1 MTDGHAQTHEHS
13 TLRDYLQVLRRR
25 KWIVV
30 TAIVLAPA
38 AAFAFSTQQQSKYQA
53 SAEVLLS
60 RQNLSNSLNGVQDP
74 TLSIQPDRL
83 AQTQADLA
91 RVPPVI
97 ERTLEAA
104 GVTDIT
110 PAEFSGSSSVSA
122 KTDADLLTF
131 TFTHHDPQLA
141 ARLATEFARQYI
153 VYRTQLDT
161 QALTKARTQVQDR
174 IAQLELA
181 GDTKS
186 ALYASLVERDQQLQT
201 MQALQTANASLVRE
215 AQGASKVQP
224 RPMRN
229 AILGLMLGAVLGLA
243 LAFLREALDTKVRT
257 SDEVARKLG
266 LPILARIPAPPRQ
279 LRSTNRLAMLA
290 DPEGTFAEP
299 FRVLRTNVEFANI
312 ELNAK
317 TIMVTSALEE
327 EGKSTTVANLAV
339 SVARSGKRA
348 ILVDLDLRRPY
359 QHRFFPLG
367 RRPGLTDVALRHVS
381 IDDALAPYPLTD
393 GPSWSLRSRGGNGTV
408 TIAGTLEV
416 IGTGPLPPNPGEF
429 LGSHV
434 VDEILSELAGRADV
448 VLIDTAPL
456 LSVGDALA
464 LSAKV
469 EAMLVVARID
479 RLRRP
484 IVRELQ
490 RTLEASPARP
500 LGLIITAADADESYG
515 YGYYYRRY
523 SGYPRRSDERENTE
537 ALGLR

>member
-1 MTDGHAQTHEHS
+1 VTDGHAQTHEHS

>member
-1 MTDGHAQTHEHS
+1 MAHDAAAETSPLT
-13 TLRDYLQVLRRR
+13 TYVQVMRRR
-25 KWIVV
+25 KWLALA
-30 TAIVLAPA
+30 AIVLVPA
-38 AAFAFSTQQQSKYQA
+38 AAYAFSTQQTSRYEA
-53 SAEVLLS
+53 STEVLLN

-97 ERTLEAA
+97 ERTLQAA
-104 GVTDIT
+104 NVDGMTVDQ
-110 PAEFSGSSSVSA
+110 FSADSSVSA

-141 ARLATEFARQYI
+141 ARLTTEYARQYI
-153 VYRTQLDT
+153 AYRTQLDT
-161 QALTKARTQVQDR
+161 QPLTKARTKVQDR
-174 IAQLELA
+174 IDRLELS
-181 GDTKS
+181 GDRRS
-186 ALYASLVERDQQLQT
+186 ALYASLVQRDEQLQT

-215 AQGASKVQP
+215 ARGASKVQP
-224 RPMRN
+224 RPTRN
-229 AILGLMLGAVLGLA
+229 AILGLMLGIVLGLG

-257 SDEVARKLG
+257 SDEVARKLD
-266 LPILARIPAPPRQ
+266 LPILARVPEPPRQ
-279 LRSTNRLAMLA
+279 LRNSNRLAMLA
-290 DPEGTFAEP
+290 DPDGTFAEP
-299 FRVLRTNVEFANI
+299 FRVLRTNVEFANL
-312 ELNAK
+312 ELHAK
-317 TIMVTSALEE
+317 TMMVTSALEE

-339 SVARSGKRA
+339 SFARSGKRV

-367 RRPGLTDVALRHVS
+367 RRPGFTDVALRHVS
-381 IDDALAPYPLTD
+381 IDEALAPYPLTD
-393 GPSWSLRSRGGNGTV
+393 GPSQSLWSRAGNGSV

-416 IGTGPLPPNPGEF
+416 LGTGPLPPNPGEF

-434 VDEILSELAGRADV
+434 VDEILSELAGRADL
-448 VLIDTAPL
+448 VLIDAAPL

-464 LSAKV
+464 LSATV
-469 EAMLVVARID
+469 EAMLLVARID

-490 RTLEASPARP
+490 RTLEASPAKR
-500 LGLIITAADADESYG
+500 LGLIVTAADADESYG
-515 YGYYYRRY
+515 YGYYSYKHRY
-523 SGYPRRSDERENTE
+523 AGYPKRPDERESTE

>member
-1 MTDGHAQTHEHS
+1 MDAPAQEHS
-13 TLRDYLQVLRRR
+13 SLRDYLQVLRRR
-25 KWIVV
+25 KWIVL
-30 TAIVLAPA
+30 TAVVVVPVA
-38 AAFAFSTQQQSKYQA
+38 AYLFSAQQQSKYRA
-53 SAEVLLS
+53 TAEVLLS
-60 RQNLSNSLNGVQDP
+60 RQNLSQSLNGVQDP

-97 ERTLEAA
+97 ERTLRAA
-104 GVTDIT
+104 RVKNIT
-110 PAEFSGSSSVSA
+110 PAGFTADSSVSA

-131 TFTHHDPQLA
+131 RYTHHNRELA
-141 ARLATEFARQYI
+141 ARLATEYARQYI
-153 VYRTQLDT
+153 GYRAQLDT

-174 IAQLELA
+174 IAQLEFG

-215 AQGASKVQP
+215 AQDASKVQP
-224 RPMRN
+224 RPTRN
-229 AILGLMLGAVLGLA
+229 AILGLMLGLVLGIG

-257 SDEVARKLG
+257 SDEVSRKLG

-279 LRSTNRLAMLA
+279 LRSANKLAMLA
-290 DPEGTFAEP
+290 DPEGRHAEP
-299 FRVLRTNVEFANI
+299 FRVLRTNVEFANL
-312 ELNAK
+312 EVNAK
-317 TIMVTSALEE
+317 TMMVTSAVEE

-339 SVARSGKRA
+339 AFARSGKRT
-348 ILVDLDLRRPY
+348 ILVDLDLRRPF
-359 QHRFFPLG
+359 QSKFFPLG

-393 GPSWSLRSRGGNGTV
+393 GPSWSLRNRMSGNGAV
-408 TIAGTLEV
+408 TIAGKLEV

-434 VDEILSELAGRADV
+434 LDEILAELAGRADL
-448 VLIDTAPL
+448 VLIDAAPL
-456 LSVGDALA
+456 LRVGDALA
-464 LSAKV
+464 LSARV
-469 EAMLVVARID
+469 EAMLIVARID

-490 RTLEASPARP
+490 RTLEASRAKP
-500 LGLIITAADADESYG
+500 LGLIVTAADADESYG
-515 YGYYYRRY
+515 YGYYKRY
-523 SGYPRRSDERENTE
+523 AGYATRPEERASAE
-537 ALGLR
+537 AIGLR

>member
-1 MTDGHAQTHEHS
+1 MDGHAQTHEHS
-13 TLRDYLQVLRRR
+13 ALREYLQVLRRR
-25 KWIVV
+25 KWIVI
-30 TAIVLAPA
+30 TAVVVIPA
-38 AAFAFSTQQQSKYQA
+38 AAYAFSTQQQSKYQA

-74 TLSIQPDRL
+74 SLSIQPDRL

-91 RVPPVI
+91 QVPPVI
-97 ERTLEAA
+97 ERSLSAA
-104 GVTDIT
+104 QVDDIT
-110 PAEFSGSSSVSA
+110 PAEFAADSSVSA

-131 TFTHHDPQLA
+131 KFTHHDPALA
-141 ARLATEFARQYI
+141 ARLATEYARQYI
-153 VYRTQLDT
+153 AYRTQLDT
-161 QALTKARTQVQDR
+161 QALAKARTQVQDR
-174 IAQLELA
+174 IAQLELG

-215 AQGASKVQP
+215 AQGASQVQP
-224 RPMRN
+224 RPARN
-229 AILGLMLGAVLGLA
+229 AILGLMLGLVLGVG

-266 LPILARIPAPPRQ
+266 LPILSRIPAPPRQ

-290 DPEGTFAEP
+290 DPDGTSAEP
-299 FRVLRTNVEFANI
+299 FRVLRTNVEFANL

-317 TIMVTSALEE
+317 TLMVTSALEE

-339 SVARSGKRA
+339 AFARSGKRA
-348 ILVDLDLRRPY
+348 ILVDLDLRRPF
-359 QHRFFPLG
+359 QHKFFPLG
-367 RRPGLTDVALRHVS
+367 RRPGLTDIALRHVS
-381 IDDALAPYPLTD
+381 IDDALAQYPLTD
-393 GPSWSLRSRGGNGTV
+393 GPSWSLRNREGNGAV

-434 VDEILSELAGRADV
+434 LDEILAELAGRADL
-448 VLIDTAPL
+448 VLIDAAPL

-484 IVRELQ
+484 IVRELE
-490 RTLEASPARP
+490 RTLEASPAKP
-500 LGLIITAADADESYG
+500 LGLIVTAADADESYG
-515 YGYYYRRY
+515 YGYYRRY
-523 SGYPRRSDERENTE
+523 SGYPRRSDERESTE

>member
-1 MTDGHAQTHEHS
+1 MDPQAHEHP

-25 KWIVV
+25 KWIVLTSAV
-30 TAIVLAPA
+30 VVPV
-38 AAFAFSTQQQSKYQA
+38 AAFLFSAQQQSKYRA

-60 RQNLSNSLNGVQDP
+60 RQNLSQSLNGVQDP

-97 ERTLEAA
+97 ERTLRTTR
-104 GVTDIT
+104 VKSIT
-110 PAEFSGSSSVSA
+110 PAEFAAASSVSA

-131 TFTHHDPQLA
+131 RYTHHDPALA
-141 ARLATEFARQYI
+141 ARLATEYARQYI
-153 VYRTQLDT
+153 AYRAQLDT

-174 IAQLELA
+174 IAQLEL
-181 GDTKS
+181 GGGTKS

-215 AQGASKVQP
+215 AQDASKVQP
-224 RPMRN
+224 RPTRN
-229 AILGLMLGAVLGLA
+229 TILGLFLGLVLGVG

-257 SDEVARKLG
+257 SDEVARRLE

-279 LRSTNRLAMLA
+279 LRSTNKLAMLA
-290 DPEGTFAEP
+290 DPDGIHAEP
-299 FRVLRTNVEFANI
+299 FRVLRTNVEFANL
-312 ELNAK
+312 EARAK
-317 TIMVTSALEE
+317 TMMVTSAVEE

-339 SVARSGKRA
+339 AFARSGKRT
-348 ILVDLDLRRPY
+348 ILVDLDLRRPF
-359 QHRFFPLG
+359 QNKFFPLG
-367 RRPGLTDVALRHVS
+367 RRPGLTDVALRHTS
-381 IDDALAPYPLTD
+381 LDDALAPYPLTD
-393 GPSWSLRSRGGNGTV
+393 GPSWSLRNRTGNGTV
-408 TIAGTLEV
+408 TIAGRLEV

-434 VDEILSELAGRADV
+434 VDEILGALAERADL
-448 VLIDTAPL
+448 VLIDAAPL

-469 EAMLVVARID
+469 EAMLLVTRMD

-484 IVRELQ
+484 IVRELH
-490 RTLEASPARP
+490 RTLAASPAQP
-500 LGLIITAADADESYG
+500 LGLIVTAADADETYG
-515 YGYYYRRY
+515 YGYSYKGRYAGYRRR
-523 SGYPRRSDERENTE
+523 PEEREGSE
-537 ALGLR
+537 AIGLR